1 MEETLTEK
9 QQYFRQY
16 YQDNKGKYR
25 ARANAYYHKNRERM
39 MQYYREHYA
48 QWYEENK
55 EHVNASRRKKRKQL
69 TAPSVQR
76 NVTLTF
82 D

>member
-16 YQDNKGKYR
+16 YQDNKDKYR
-25 ARANAYYHKNRERM
+25 AKANAYYHKNRERM
-39 MQYYREHYA
+39 MKYYREHYA

-55 EHVNASRRKKRKQL
+55 ERVNAYRRGKRRQL
-69 TAPSVQR
+69 AQPTVR
-76 NVTLTF
+76 LNVTIAF